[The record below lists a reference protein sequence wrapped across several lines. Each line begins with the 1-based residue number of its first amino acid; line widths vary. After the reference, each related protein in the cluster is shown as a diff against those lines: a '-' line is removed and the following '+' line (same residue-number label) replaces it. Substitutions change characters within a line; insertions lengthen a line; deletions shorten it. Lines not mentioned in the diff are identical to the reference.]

1 MKSLIKQ
8 VLQDIRY
15 ASRVLLRNPGFAF
28 VVVLTLAVGIAANT
42 AIFSVVNGVLL
53 RDLPFPESDRIVTLW
68 ENNASDGLERDDVS
82 PANFLD
88 WRDRQKSFEIL
99 AFANPYSLD
108 YVADGEPVTFRAGLV
123 SKGFFDILAAAPLHG
138 RVFTPDEYEAGKDG
152 VVILSHAL
160 WQRRFGGDPRV
171 IGKTLTLD
179 EQPMTVVGV
188 MRPDFRL
195 HLFDVDEEMWAPQ
208 VITEALKAQRKATYL
223 KVLGRLKPGVTLDQ
237 ARADMSGIASNLTAE
252 HPATNG
258 GIGVTAITLPEHV
271 KGKWRLALLVLL
283 GAVGFVLLIACTN
296 VANLLLA
303 RGADREREFAIRAAI
318 GAGRGRLLRQLL
330 TESLLI
336 SILGCG
342 AGILL
347 ARWCI
352 HLIVAFNPGDI
363 PRIEQV
369 DVDGPTLVF
378 VTAVG
383 LFTALLFG
391 IAPAL
396 RFSRPNLQ
404 RSLKEAGTTT
414 SASLTSHRLRGGLV
428 VTEIA
433 LAVVLLIGAGLLVRS
448 FVSLIN
454 VDPGFAVD
462 RIASLQVFI
471 WGRYTT
477 PEQRIAYV
485 NETLQRIEEMPDV
498 EAAGITTALPILE
511 SSATTSVPLTI
522 DGQPPRPAGQEP
534 IAQGT
539 TATTGYFRAMG
550 TRLLRGR
557 LFDQF
562 DTDGSVK
569 VAVINDTMARRYWSN
584 EDPVGRKFTLRS
596 GGRSQPGPLTLEIIG
611 VVNDSRQDGLDKAPR
626 PEFFRPHSQSPSGS
640 LIYVVRTRNEAATL
654 IPALRESIWKTS
666 PDQPFYAVTTMDQ
679 LVSDS
684 LKARRFNLA
693 LLGGFA
699 ALALVLALTGVY
711 GVMSFV
717 TRQRTHEIGVRVA
730 LGAKAGDIARLVL
743 GQGLKLVII
752 GTVIGAVAAFAL
764 TRLMSALLFGV
775 ATTDPATFG
784 VVIVLL
790 PAVALLACYAPARRA
805 MKVDP
810 LVALRYE

>member
-1 MKSLIKQ
+1 MRSLIKQ
-8 VLQDIRY
+8 TLQDVRY
-15 ASRVLLRNPGFAF
+15 AARVLARAPGFAF
-28 VVVLTLAVGIAANT
+28 VVVLTLALGIGANT
-42 AIFSVVNGVLL
+42 AIFSIVNGVLL
-53 RDLPFPESDRIVTLW
+53 RELPFPEADRIVTLW
-68 ENNASDGLERDDVS
+68 ENNSVDGLERDDVS

-88 WRDRQKSFEIL
+88 WRDRQKSFESL
-99 AFANPYSLD
+99 AFASPNSLD
-108 YVADGEPVTFRAGLV
+108 YISDGEPVTFRAAFV
-123 SKGFFDILAAAPLHG
+123 SKDFFDILAAAPLHG
-138 RVFTPDEYEAGKDG
+138 RVFAPDEYEAGKDK
-152 VVILSHAL
+152 VVVLSHGL
-160 WQRRFGGDPRV
+160 WQRRFGGNAGIV
-171 IGKTLTLD
+171 GTKLTLD
-179 EQPMTVVGV
+179 GEPMTVVGV
-188 MRPDFRL
+188 MKPDFRL
-195 HLFDVDEEMWAPQ
+195 HLFEVDEDLWGPQ
-208 VITEALKAQRKATYL
+208 VITESLKSQRKATYL
-223 KVLGRLKPGVTLDQ
+223 KVIGRLKPNVTIEQ
-237 ARADMSGIASNLTAE
+237 ARADMSGIAANLTTE
-252 HPATNG
+252 YPSTNS
-258 GIGVTAITLPEHV
+258 GISVTAVTLPEHL
-271 KGKWRLALLVLL
+271 KGKWRLALLILL

-318 GAGRGRLLRQLL
+318 GARRSRLLRQLL

-336 SILGCG
+336 ALLGCG
-342 AGILL
+342 AGVLL

-352 HLIVAFNPGDI
+352 QLIVAFNPGDI

-396 RFSRPNLQ
+396 RFSKPNLQ
-404 RSLKEAGTTT
+404 SGLKEGGRT
-414 SASLTSHRLRGGLV
+414 SSSSLASHRLRSGLV

-454 VDPGFAVD
+454 VDPGYATD
-462 RIASLQVFI
+462 RIATLQVFI

-485 NETLQRIEEMPDV
+485 DETLKRIEQMPDV
-498 EAAGITTALPILE
+498 EAAGVTTALPILE
-511 SSATTSVPLTI
+511 SSATTSIPLTI
-522 DGQPPRPAGQEP
+522 EGQPPRPAGQEP
-534 IAQGT
+534 VSQLT
-539 TATTGYFRAMG
+539 VATGGYFQAMS

-562 DTDGSVK
+562 DSNSSVK
-569 VAVINDTMARRYWSN
+569 VAVINDTMAKRYWSN
-584 EDPVGRKFTLRS
+584 EDPVGRKFSIS
-596 GGRSQPGPLTLEIIG
+596 GRRGEPERLTLEIVG

-626 PEFFRPHSQSPSGS
+626 PEFFRPHAQLPSGS
-640 LIYVVRTRNEAATL
+640 LIYVVKTRNEAATL
-654 IPALRESIWKTS
+654 LPALRESIWKTS
-666 PDQPFYAVTTMDQ
+666 PEQPFYAVTTMDQ

-699 ALALVLALTGVY
+699 ALALVLALIGVY

-717 TRQRTHEIGVRVA
+717 TRHRTHEIGVRVA
-730 LGAKAGDIARLVL
+730 LGAKATDIARLVL
-743 GQGLKLVII
+743 GHGLKLVIM
-752 GTVIGAVAAFAL
+752 GTVIGVVAAFAL

-775 ATTDPATFG
+775 TTTDPVTFG

-790 PAVALLACYAPARRA
+790 PAAALLACYAPAHRA
-805 MKVDP
+805 TKVDP